1 MKKIISLA
9 AMVGICFSA
18 YAGEYKYLTFMRTDG
33 TEVSLS
39 VNQLEFTF
47 EDGILK
53 AKNQDGEQAFP
64 ISQLGK
70 MFFSVEPTAILGITS
85 DSEVGEVELFSPEG
99 IRIGRFPSAN
109 EALSS
114 TKKGLYI
121 LKSKSTT
128 VKIVKP

>member
-9 AMVGICFSA
+9 AIVGMCVSA
-18 YAGEYKYLTFMRTDG
+18 YAGDYKYLTFLKTDG

-70 MFFSVEPTAILGITS
+70 MFFTMELTDIHGITS
-85 DSEVGEVELFSPEG
+85 GSEVGEVELFSPEG
-99 IRIGRFPSAN
+99 IRIGQFSSAT
-109 EALSS
+109 EALNA
-114 TKKGLYI
+114 TKKGMYL
-121 LKSKSTT
+121 LKGKNTT
-128 VKIVKP
+128 VKFVKP